1 MKKKLFIV
9 LGILAICTNVF
20 AQADKIP
27 DWMGNSI
34 ILMTKEYTGK
44 TEPINSLFSNPTET
58 TTVKI
63 FIEDNELKLCHEIGV
78 LDIVILKLDV
88 TFKLSKVLDG
98 GTCFPSKLYYESP
111 LTFESETLT
120 CKDPYNDSRAYGY
133 LLGTLYEFLPMFYEQ
148 EDQWK

>member
-44 TEPINSLFSNPTET
+44 TETINSLFSNPTET

-63 FIEDNELKLCHEIGV
+63 WFQSVGLSASDGQLDPPLEGSPCNPEILCCV
-78 LDIVILKLDV
+78 
-88 TFKLSKVLDG
+88 
-98 GTCFPSKLYYESP
+98 
-111 LTFESETLT
+111 
-120 CKDPYNDSRAYGY
+120 RA
-133 LLGTLYEFLPMFYEQ
+133 
-148 EDQWK
+148 